1 MGGGRTEGHSRLRS
15 APWPRG
21 HGQLNS
27 PFIGRPRSPPAPL
40 SEDRAARALW
50 KGGHKEAREH
60 ARRYRQAELLKG
72 RLDEGGVLRQDLL
85 QVAPALHVPEHCGDR
100 SRR

>member
-1 MGGGRTEGHSRLRS
+1 MGGGRTEGDSRLRS
-15 APWPRG
+15 AAWAQSA
-21 HGQLNS
+21 QLS
-27 PFIGRPRSPPAPL
+27 LHRQATRPPPAPL